1 MGRQSSSAPS
11 DIPGLTSAA
20 SVDLTERAGTK
31 TSIQGEAGSR
41 KRKAESITQSAKK
54 TKRAGAAAKV
64 SYAGIPADEA
74 EEASKATP
82 KKGKKPYEI
91 GVEDDTEAEVTV
103 TKKKVQRKRKAK
115 EDLEAEAM
123 PLAVRT
129 VGSKLLVGA
138 HVSAAGGLVAYTSY
152 REYRLLIS
160 DVL

>member
-1 MGRQSSSAPS
+1 MGRQSSSGLSSAPS

-20 SVDLTERAGTK
+20 SADLTEQAGAK

-41 KRKAESITQSAKK
+41 KRKAESITQSVKK

-64 SYAGIPADEA
+64 SDAEISADEA
-74 EEASKATP
+74 EEALKAIP
-82 KKGKKPYEI
+82 KKGKKLYEI
-91 GVEDDTEAEVTV
+91 DAEEDTEAEVTL
-103 TKKKVQRKRKAK
+103 TKKKVQRKRKTK

-138 HVSAAGGLVAYTSY
+138 HVSGAGGLVAYTKLS
-152 REYRLLIS
+152 
-160 DVL
+160 

>member
-1 MGRQSSSAPS
+1 MGRQSSSGLSSAPS
-11 DIPGLTSAA
+11 DIPELTSAA
-20 SVDLTERAGTK
+20 SADLTERAGTK

-41 KRKAESITQSAKK
+41 KRKAESITQSVKK
-54 TKRAGAAAKV
+54 TKQAGAAAKA

-74 EEASKATP
+74 EEAPKATP

-91 GVEDDTEAEVTV
+91 EVEEDTEAEVTV
-103 TKKKVQRKRKAK
+103 TKKVQRKRKAK

-138 HVSAAGGLVAYTSY
+138 HVSAAGGLVAYTKLS
-152 REYRLLIS
+152 
-160 DVL
+160 